1 MSAELERLFGPDLLA
16 ALDERMR
23 QIVEASIPPP
33 PVAEDL
39 ISLKTASRRFDIP
52 VDTLKKWVRS
62 GRLRKYKIEGCVRVR
77 PSDLL
82 RESEIR

>member
-1 MSAELERLFGPDLLA
+1 MSVELEKLFGPDVLT

-23 QIVEASIPPP
+23 QIAMESAPLPAAP
-33 PVAEDL
+33 EDF
-39 ISLKTASRRFDIP
+39 ISLKTAARRFDIP

-62 GRLRKYKIEGCVRVR
+62 GRIAKFKIQGCVRVR

-82 RESEIR
+82 REAENG

>member
-1 MSAELERLFGPDLLA
+1 MSVELERLFGPDVLEA
-16 ALDERMR
+16 FDERMR
-23 QIVEASIPPP
+23 QIAQEAVPPP
-33 PVAEDL
+33 PAEEDL

-52 VDTLKKWVRS
+52 VDTLKKWVRT

-82 RESEIR
+82 RESELG

>member
-1 MSAELERLFGPDLLA
+1 MNTELERLLGPDLLA

-23 QIVEASIPPP
+23 RIAEEAAPPP
-33 PVAEDL
+33 PVTEDL

-52 VDTLKKWVRS
+52 VDTLKKWLRT
-62 GRLRKYKIEGCVRVR
+62 GRLRKFKIEGCVRVR

-82 RESEIR
+82 RESEIG